1 MSDMDEYRI
10 MARLEDLIDDVVNNT
25 VNPRTTEIIQN
36 MIALLQEHIA

>member
-36 MIALLQEHIA
+36 MIAQLQEHIA